1 MGPKRLWT
9 GDWSAQSAAARARM
23 AERRGLVA
31 PEPEPVPE
39 GLAEPEAFAEPAP
52 SQSFAALLR
61 AAFARLAASAR
72 ALARELRHPGD
83 LRVRLAFIA
92 LIAAAAGAGTVI
104 GIDASSSSGPSA
116 PSSSN
121 HAYLGVVLGSAIGQ
135 VGAMVDFVY
144 PGTPAEEGGILPG
157 DVITAIDGRA
167 IDSPEA
173 ASAVIGSLHPGAVAL
188 FAVERVGQPISVRVT
203 LGSRASAAP

>member
-1 MGPKRLWT
+1 
-9 GDWSAQSAAARARM
+9 M

-39 GLAEPEAFAEPAP
+39 PQPTPEPFAEPAP
-52 SQSFAALLR
+52 SQSFAQMAR

-72 ALARELRHPGD
+72 ALARELRRPGD
-83 LRVRLAFIA
+83 IRVRLALIA

-104 GIDASSSSGPSA
+104 GIDASSSGGSST
-116 PSSSN
+116 PSSAN

-135 VGAMVDFVY
+135 AGAMVDFVY
-144 PGTPAEEGGILPG
+144 PGTPAEEGGLLPG

-173 ASAVIGSLHPGAVAL
+173 ASAVIDSLHPGAVAL
-188 FAVERVGQPISVRVT
+188 FAVERLGQPVSMHVT